1 MHDTEWVE
9 TIGDDTEVPLQHH
22 DVARSDIAD
31 TPSPPIIGDDATDET
46 DLQAII
52 QYIRS
57 ISREEGKAF
66 LRSLSAVTRHALAS
80 RVTAGLS
87 SESSDNA
94 VRTRQQEDPNQS
106 IEAEREY
113 QRIESARLHD
123 ELAEI
128 HQKRA
133 ELAEA
138 NSRAL
143 ATTTQSNPTSPSE
156 ANPNPGD
163 IEADFGDSSTDE
175 AENLGRFLPG
185 YDGQPVPDDV
195 VATIP
200 RPVEITK
207 DHTGIYIM
215 CPWGYQHFFP
225 TKGMHS
231 SIVAYDPDLASS
243 AWKLAAYSSH
253 LTKYRRSGST
263 SSLSRHSSAYQ
274 LLAKAMVD
282 EMGNKLRD
290 MLGADW
296 LGILL
301 LRSQRLVWHGGQD
314 VRCNPP
320 QPKVSVDALV
330 QSHDKQS
337 SLCYTLARWMYPL
350 Q

>member
-231 SIVAYDPDLASS
+231 SLRMTPTLPAPHGNL
-243 AWKLAAYSSH
+243 
-253 LTKYRRSGST
+253 
-263 SSLSRHSSAYQ
+263 RH
-274 LLAKAMVD
+274 
-282 EMGNKLRD
+282 
-290 MLGADW
+290 
-296 LGILL
+296 
-301 LRSQRLVWHGGQD
+301 
-314 VRCNPP
+314 
-320 QPKVSVDALV
+320 
-330 QSHDKQS
+330 
-337 SLCYTLARWMYPL
+337 TLHI
-350 Q
+350 